1 MANKEKVLISDLY
14 YSTEKN
20 MPVVGGALY
29 QGYKE
34 MVSGNKERGRKIIV
48 DFLTHVYPTRERSHE
63 NTTQQFVDKIRR
75 NMGLPKNEKRE
86 YEILDIIREACE
98 MRFDMIHNPL
108 FESIMQGGYNDK
120 IGETITI
127 RKNNNQCLLVD
138 GKNRVSILSAMGE
151 QYLPNNWEYDL

>member
-48 DFLTHVYPTRERSHE
+48 DFL
-63 NTTQQFVDKIRR
+63 I
-75 NMGLPKNEKRE
+75 
-86 YEILDIIREACE
+86 
-98 MRFDMIHNPL
+98 
-108 FESIMQGGYNDK
+108 
-120 IGETITI
+120 
-127 RKNNNQCLLVD
+127 KNNLNSLFKLY
-138 GKNRVSILSAMGE
+138 NF
-151 QYLPNNWEYDL
+151 